1 MICNR
6 TQNKA
11 GKVESRVVLVGTHAD
26 KFKGSEGKKSLQQAS
41 RGLIDAVAEAFGC
54 KTQDDVNEIL
64 AGGQVYE
71 VSSFTLDGI
80 AKLAEHLQTILTEP
94 NGVTLVGK
102 VHPGS
107 YFELQSI
114 AQELAISGKPM
125 VPKKELRAQC
135 RKPGGGATATSPARD
150 YLAQND
156 AAFEAAL
163 QYLHD
168 SGTALWFGEVDKLQD
183 FVFVDP
189 QWLTKLFAQIHMQK
203 HKGKTTLNTEE
214 GWYDY
219 ELLIKRGVLRLELL
233 RKLWDTP
240 ERYKHS
246 HLLSKEEAMAV
257 KKIGMNTLVRL
268 MCHFGAFCDVK
279 LQGTDPFASR
289 LIRPK
294 ESSENK
300 VNRSI

>member
-1 MICNR
+1 M
-6 TQNKA
+6 
-11 GKVESRVVLVGTHAD
+11 
-26 KFKGSEGKKSLQQAS
+26 
-41 RGLIDAVAEAFGC
+41 
-54 KTQDDVNEIL
+54 

-71 VSSFTLDGI
+71 VSSFNLDGI
-80 AKLAEHLQTILTEP
+80 RELAEHLQTILTEP

-102 VHPGS
+102 AHPES

-125 VPKKELRAQC
+125 VSVKELRAQC
-135 RKPGGGATATSPARD
+135 RKTGGGATATSLAARA

-203 HKGKTTLNTEE
+203 HKGKATLNTEEE

-233 RKLWDTP
+233 QKLWDTP